1 MCLGVPGKIVEIKE
15 LAGFR
20 SAVVDV
26 AGTTREVS
34 LMMLPDAKVGDF
46 ILIHAGY
53 AMQVIDEAE
62 AADTLRLLEQVEWSD

>member
-20 SAVVDV
+20 NAVVDV

-62 AADTLRLLEQVEWSD
+62 AAETLRLLEQVEWSD